1 MGQVRF
7 ENFDFLVK
15 VKGPPSQSIFSLSFF
30 FFFFLQEIRIGS
42 GFQVGPGQTRV
53 VEDDVIHDVMRR
65 GHVSVLGASSAWQV
79 RWRVKLAPMMP
90 EARGG
95 AWLIVWA

>member
-30 FFFFLQEIRIGS
+30 FFFGRRF
-42 GFQVGPGQTRV
+42 GPGQVSRSV
-53 VEDDVIHDVMRR
+53 WVKPGLGDDVIHDVMELSALVRAW
-65 GHVSVLGASSAWQV
+65 HVTARERVAST
-79 RWRVKLAPMMP
+79 
-90 EARGG
+90 
-95 AWLIVWA
+95 